1 MDVFDKF
8 NQRLRNFE
16 RKPKKDDNWVWLP
29 AIGIYELIMLC
40 VATGA
45 TVVVANEALSDDNV
59 FDKMGHSVSDGLS
72 SIGDS
77 DWFSWSGTV
86 PAWTTSLITWYAM
99 NQANSES
106 TTATETSSSTTTTS
120 TTATDTAT
128 DGTSDKGNKKP
139 KTFWSELRNI
149 FGGIITALGSIIL
162 LGLELIKMFGALG
175 VAIVSVII
183 AMIISALA
191 KIVERE
197 NQKRKESMTPEQ
209 AERFDKRRERF
220 GFAI

>member
-8 NQRLRNFE
+8 NQRSRNLE
-16 RKPKKDDNWVWLP
+16 RKPRREDNWVWLP

-40 VATGA
+40 LATGA

-59 FDKMGHSVSDGLS
+59 FDKMGHSISDGLS
-72 SIGDS
+72 SIGGS
-77 DWFSWSGTV
+77 DWFEWFGAV
-86 PAWTTSLITWYAM
+86 PVWTTSLITWYAM
-99 NQANSES
+99 NQVSSESES
-106 TTATETSSSTTTTS
+106 TTETSSSTTTTS
-120 TTATDTAT
+120 TTTTDTAT
-128 DGTSDKGNKKP
+128 SGMNDKDNKKP
-139 KTFWSELRNI
+139 KSFWSELRSI
-149 FGGIITALGSIIL
+149 FGGIITALGSVIL
-162 LGLELIKMFGALG
+162 LGLELVKMFGALG